1 MVSDAFELNRLIHD
15 NVIAAIETM
24 YNLKRRGRKSRQK
37 VAVKL
42 DMAKAYDRVEWGFLR
57 RMLEIIGFPS
67 RFIELIMDTV
77 TYSLLIQGKPFGK
90 ITPSRGLW
98 QGDPIFSYLFIL
110 VTSEGFSSLLR
121 NAAGEIEFIA
131 WGGYCSGSP
140 FYFPYVFRG

>member
-67 RFIELIMDTV
+67 RFIELIMDCV
-77 TYSLLIQGKPFGK
+77 GLLHIH
-90 ITPSRGLW
+90 
-98 QGDPIFSYLFIL
+98 Y
-110 VTSEGFSSLLR
+110 
-121 NAAGEIEFIA
+121 
-131 WGGYCSGSP
+131 
-140 FYFPYVFRG
+140 